1 MRRLVA
7 IMFLMAGLACAET
20 SWFFAPEGQKDAP
33 VSVNFRKNALDGI
46 FSQAKIGWDGD
57 GLYIFRERGDSL
69 RLIVVAKGGDAT
81 LYQKP
86 SQKESRWRNPEAYLR
101 EREGLKGYSDFE
113 KCMERFTLDSA
124 SYNEIEGLPLA
135 DFPVIFPTKAD
146 SAKAFHYEVNTLQ
159 MPLYLGY
166 KKEGEQVQYFAFRD
180 FRVDSQKLTYPLD
193 AIEQGLKKLDTLLF
207 NRRAARCE

>member
-1 MRRLVA
+1 MY
-7 IMFLMAGLACAET
+7 
-20 SWFFAPEGQKDAP
+20 K
-33 VSVNFRKNALDGI
+33 
-46 FSQAKIGWDGD
+46 
-57 GLYIFRERGDSL
+57 
-69 RLIVVAKGGDAT
+69 
-81 LYQKP
+81 
-86 SQKESRWRNPEAYLR
+86 
-101 EREGLKGYSDFE
+101 DFE

-135 DFPVIFPTKAD
+135 DYPVITPTKAD

-166 KKEGEQVQYFAFRD
+166 KKEGERVQYFAFRD

-193 AIEQGLKKLDTLLF
+193 TIEQGLKKLDALLF

>member
-20 SWFFAPEGQKDAP
+20 SWFFASEGQKDAP

-46 FSQAKIGWDGD
+46 FSQAKIDWDGD

-86 SQKESRWRNPEAYLR
+86 GQKESRWRNPEAYLR
-101 EREGLKGYSDFE
+101 EREGLKGYRDFE

-124 SYNEIEGLPLA
+124 LYNEIEGLPLEE
-135 DFPVIFPTKAD
+135 FPVITPTKAD
-146 SAKAFHYEVNTLQ
+146 SANAFHYEVNTLQ

-166 KKEGEQVQYFAFRD
+166 KKEGERVQYFAFRD

-193 AIEQGLKKLDTLLF
+193 TIEQGLKKLDALLF

>member
-20 SWFFAPEGQKDAP
+20 SWFFAPEDQKDAP

-46 FSQAKIGWDGD
+46 FSQAKIDWDGD

-69 RLIVVAKGGDAT
+69 RLIVVAKGGEAV

-113 KCMERFTLDSA
+113 IRCGVDEPEHINDYRDM
-124 SYNEIEGLPLA
+124 GL
-135 DFPVIFPTKAD
+135 
-146 SAKAFHYEVNTLQ
+146 
-159 MPLYLGY
+159 
-166 KKEGEQVQYFAFRD
+166 
-180 FRVDSQKLTYPLD
+180 
-193 AIEQGLKKLDTLLF
+193 
-207 NRRAARCE
+207 AARKAVVTPGSVRRTHEWLQCRKIIIDPARTPNSYREFTEYEHDVDRNGEVIDGYPDRDNHYIDAVRYATSPLSMGRGNSA

>member
-20 SWFFAPEGQKDAP
+20 SWFFAPEGQKNAP

-46 FSQAKIGWDGD
+46 FSQAKIDWDGD

-69 RLIVVAKGGDAT
+69 RLIVVAKGGEAV

-124 SYNEIEGLPLA
+124 SYNEIKR
-135 DFPVIFPTKAD
+135 KA
-146 SAKAFHYEVNTLQ
+146 
-159 MPLYLGY
+159 
-166 KKEGEQVQYFAFRD
+166 
-180 FRVDSQKLTYPLD
+180 QKLSITRSILCRCLS
-193 AIEQGLKKLDTLLF
+193 ISVT
-207 NRRAARCE
+207 RRRGSRCSILPSGISGSTRKS